1 MSKIS
6 ITTLGSL
13 IEFQRGY
20 DLPKTS
26 FVEGDVPV
34 ISSNGILGY
43 HNEYKVKGPGIT
55 IGRSGT
61 VGLPHYIEENF
72 YPHNTSLFIKDFKGN
87 NPKYIYYLL
96 KTLGLND
103 RGSGSGVPTMN
114 RNHLHPLK
122 VRAYLNPIYQ
132 EGIAN
137 VLTSID
143 SKIALNNRIN
153 AELEAMA
160 KTVYDYW
167 FVQFDFPFD
176 FAQGK
181 PNASGKPYKSSGGKM
196 VWSEELKREVPEGW
210 EVKPLDKIIETI
222 IDNRGK
228 TPLKLGGDWAQD
240 RNGVVALSAKHVKGG
255 KLIKLDEANVVTFEM
270 FEKWM
275 SSNKLREGDI
285 LMTSEAP
292 CGEFYLILIDTNYCL
307 SQRLFAIRANQ
318 SIIKSS
324 YLYYELSKGNGFS
337 QILGK
342 QSGSTV
348 FGIRQNELRTVNILI
363 PDFKLQE
370 IFDIK
375 IAPMLYQIRNNELL
389 NQQLSSLRDWL
400 LPMLMNGQV
409 KVGEVEE
416 EVKTLMAAEVT
427 PTYKLPALSNI
438 PDNKRGFAKQV
449 LGGKIVKEFKDDKN
463 FTHIKFQKLQYLAE
477 QIIEEN
483 LNWNYYRQSAGPY
496 DNKFMHSVFNRLE
509 KNSWFRKR
517 GDNYYPLE
525 KMNDIDKYYQ
535 NYFGNKSEKL
545 NNLFGL
551 LQRGTE
557 KFCEAVAT
565 IYAVWNNH
573 IILKQE
579 FDKERVKADFF
590 DWSNRKTAVFTE
602 EEFEKALFWMQNHD
616 IVPTG
621 FGGLIKEKK

>member
-1 MSKIS
+1 MTGSSGQSELDKV
-6 ITTLGSL
+6 TLL
-13 IEFQRGY
+13 NI
-20 DLPKTS
+20 KTKLTRNPS
-26 FVEGDVPV
+26 YQKQ
-34 ISSNGILGY
+34 IATIL
-43 HNEYKVKGPGIT
+43 
-55 IGRSGT
+55 S
-61 VGLPHYIEENF
+61 
-72 YPHNTSLFIKDFKGN
+72 
-87 NPKYIYYLL
+87 
-96 KTLGLND
+96 
-103 RGSGSGVPTMN
+103 
-114 RNHLHPLK
+114 
-122 VRAYLNPIYQ
+122 
-132 EGIAN
+132 
-137 VLTSID
+137 SID

-181 PNASGKPYKSSGGKM
+181 PSADGKPYKSSGGKM

-210 EVKPLDKIIETI
+210 EVGELSDLAISIIRGISPKYIEDNGICVLNQKCIRDNSINYELSRRHDNKIK
-222 IDNRGK
+222 D
-228 TPLKLGGDWAQD
+228 A
-240 RNGVVALSAKHVKGG
+240 SARF
-255 KLIKLDEANVVTFEM
+255 INY
-270 FEKWM
+270 
-275 SSNKLREGDI
+275 GDI
-285 LMTSEAP
+285 LVNSTGFGTLGRVAFVKWLQEESITVDSHVTIVRPNEKIINSE
-292 CGEFYLILIDTNYCL
+292 YLAYSVQYKQTEIENMAEGSTG
-307 SQRLFAIRANQ
+307 QT
-318 SIIKSS
+318 
-324 YLYYELSKGNGFS
+324 ELSRVK
-337 QILGK
+337 LGSLK
-342 QSGSTV
+342 VIIPS
-348 FGIRQNELRTVNILI
+348 NELQQNFAAIVKPQI
-363 PDFKLQE
+363 Q
-370 IFDIK
+370 K
-375 IAPMLYQIRNNELL
+375 IANNQQE

-427 PTYKLPALSNI
+427 PTYKLPARSNI

-477 QIIEEN
+477 QIIEED